1 MTSLKSPNS
10 WLPLSDKSFDIIAGR
25 GIYPAI
31 ASIISPTNCENT
43 RRKVF
48 KHLWL
53 TEFTICCE
61 NPLPVGCPFVV
72 SCPSSREP
80 FPFTT
85 LFPYN
90 FFSGSEKLHN
100 QHNSMSRKCVY
111 QNRRYRAFWYG
122 LNKAIHVAVAN
133 CTKKYFTLLDSYSI
147 YVNYTFL
154 DSLHKY
160 S

>member
-10 WLPLSDKSFDIIAGR
+10 WLPLSDNSFAIIAGR

-43 RRKVF
+43 LRKVF

-53 TEFTICCE
+53 LEFTICCE

-72 SCPSSREP
+72 SRPSGQEP

-90 FFSGSEKLHN
+90 FFSGSEKLHQN
-100 QHNSMSRKCVY
+100 HNSISRNCVC
-111 QNRRYRAFWYG
+111 QHRRWVFWYG
-122 LNKAIHVAVAN
+122 LNKAINVTLAN
-133 CTKKYFTLLDSYSI
+133 CIGNTLHYSTAI
-147 YVNYTFL
+147 AYMLIIHF
-154 DSLHKY
+154 
-160 S
+160 